1 MNQVSWTSILIG
13 LALFLFGI
21 DYLSLSLQELSPT
34 RLKNLLAKCTS
45 STFKA
50 ILIGCF
56 ITCIIQSSSA
66 TTALTVSLINAN
78 LLTFSQSIGI
88 IMGANIGTTITAIIV
103 GFDLF
108 QYASF
113 FLIIGAF
120 CLLFSNHPKIKGLA
134 QILFGLGCLFYGLEL
149 MSMHLEAITK
159 LPEFM
164 KLVTL
169 FTNHPILAMF
179 GGAITTALIQSSSAM
194 IAIVQQMYHLK
205 AISLY
210 VSIPYIFGCNIGT
223 TITAFLSALLF
234 NVIGTT
240 FFMIFLT
247 PFYHLFL
254 TFRFYIPISPR
265 LQLAFIHGFFNI
277 VTTLLIFPFYKP
289 IITLIESCFKKNC

>member
-1 MNQVSWTSILIG
+1 MNHVSWTSILIG

-66 TTALTVSLINAN
+66 TTALTISLINAN
-78 LLTFSQSIGI
+78 LMTFSQSIGI
-88 IMGANIGTTITAIIV
+88 IMGANIGTTITAFIV

-134 QILFGLGCLFYGLEL
+134 QILFGLGCLFYGL
-149 MSMHLEAITK
+149 
-159 LPEFM
+159 
-164 KLVTL
+164 
-169 FTNHPILAMF
+169 
-179 GGAITTALIQSSSAM
+179 
-194 IAIVQQMYHLK
+194 
-205 AISLY
+205 
-210 VSIPYIFGCNIGT
+210 
-223 TITAFLSALLF
+223 
-234 NVIGTT
+234 
-240 FFMIFLT
+240 
-247 PFYHLFL
+247 
-254 TFRFYIPISPR
+254 
-265 LQLAFIHGFFNI
+265 
-277 VTTLLIFPFYKP
+277 
-289 IITLIESCFKKNC
+289 